1 MMQSLPQKK
10 KRSLGM
16 DGRHPPNLISSCCM
30 PTHGNS
36 CGVYVAIELSP
47 PQALDPFRFDLCTPH
62 LFVTSAMEFYL
73 CVALSLALLL
83 FLKAI
88 LFGSHEKRKL
98 PPSPPSLP
106 VIGHLHM
113 FKKPLHH
120 ALARVTERYGPVLLL
135 RFGSRPVLVVSSA
148 SAAEECFTTN
158 DITFADRPRLPS
170 IRYISYN
177 YTTPGTAPYG
187 AYWRNLRRIATA
199 EILGVRLLQSSSDVR
214 ATEVRATASHLF
226 QYAKA
231 GSAAVELKSRLFAL
245 VINVFMIT
253 IAGKRYYGEEGR
265 ISEESKKFM
274 EVAEETV
281 ALSGASNI
289 RDFLPFLRWLD
300 YGREVRTRLTRLER
314 MREELMQGL
323 IDEQRREITEAKQGE
338 GGEEQDEG
346 KKQTTIA
353 RLLSMQ
359 KDDPEHYSDHIIK
372 SLITSGHD
380 HVEFDRT
387 RFARRKE
394 VGGGSPNARLSWFR
408 LRRHEKGDY
417 GCGTASLCPGL
428 LVAGTDTS
436 VATMEWAMSLLLAN
450 PEALRKAQ
458 AEIDACVGNN
468 RMLEESDVPDLPYLR
483 GVVNETLRLY
493 PAAPLLVPHEST
505 EECTVD
511 GFVVPPRTM
520 LLVNTYA
527 IYRDPEVWEEPTKF
541 MPERFEGG
549 GKESW
554 MIPFGMGR
562 RRCPGEGLALRMMG
576 LTLGT
581 LIHCFDWETV
591 GRGELDMAEA
601 SGLTLPRAV
610 PLVAV
615 CRPRQAMIHVL
626 SEL

>member
-1 MMQSLPQKK
+1 
-10 KRSLGM
+10 
-16 DGRHPPNLISSCCM
+16 
-30 PTHGNS
+30 
-36 CGVYVAIELSP
+36 
-47 PQALDPFRFDLCTPH
+47 
-62 LFVTSAMEFYL
+62 MEFYL

-113 FKKPLHH
+113 FKRPLHH

-170 IRYISYN
+170 LRYISYN

-274 EVAEETV
+274 EVAEGTV
-281 ALSGASNI
+281 ALAGASNI

-372 SLITSGHD
+372 SLIT
-380 HVEFDRT
+380 
-387 RFARRKE
+387 
-394 VGGGSPNARLSWFR
+394 
-408 LRRHEKGDY
+408 
-417 GCGTASLCPGL
+417 GL

-436 VATMEWAMSLLLAN
+436 VGTMEWAMSLLLAN

-549 GKESW
+549 GKETW